1 MYNHDIEE
9 VCKIRLSNT
18 MEDTIAWH
26 YETHGVFT
34 VKNAYRLAVQAD
46 QAKKL
51 SMGSNT
57 NPNGNRPAYAHIWSA
72 NVPPKVRIFAWR
84 LSQEGLATQLNRKHR
99 RLTKVATYQIC
110 GADEE
115 SGHHAVVQ
123 CTKARALRKEMR
135 KHWCL
140 SGEDHFIQDGTD
152 WLLMLMQKVDKD
164 VGANILLLFWRAWYL
179 RNDVVHEQG
188 KGLVNGSTCF
198 LISYAE
204 SLAWAGSPQQ
214 AGGNDRGKRKLG
226 EKVPAVPRGRKA
238 RQGVNGP
245 VRWQPP
251 PTGWIKINTDAG
263 FLEESGEASAGIIV
277 RSEKGDMLFTA
288 WQMIRMCSTAEEAE
302 AEACLLGVR
311 LAVEWTRQPAI
322 IEVDCQGVIR
332 ALSSIEELRGSW
344 PGVLKE
350 LKAVCSLLPSSRFVL
365 VKREGNNVAHT
376 LAPHALRYKEFAVQ
390 RFECPEWVKN
400 LVESEAHDICAT
412 ESSVRRP
419 ENLPANCNSVLAN

>member
-1 MYNHDIEE
+1 
-9 VCKIRLSNT
+9 
-18 MEDTIAWH
+18 
-26 YETHGVFT
+26 
-34 VKNAYRLAVQAD
+34 
-46 QAKKL
+46 
-51 SMGSNT
+51 
-57 NPNGNRPAYAHIWSA
+57 
-72 NVPPKVRIFAWR
+72 
-84 LSQEGLATQLNRKHR
+84 
-99 RLTKVATYQIC
+99 
-110 GADEE
+110 
-115 SGHHAVVQ
+115 
-123 CTKARALRKEMR
+123 
-135 KHWCL
+135 
-140 SGEDHFIQDGTD
+140 
-152 WLLMLMQKVDKD
+152 
-164 VGANILLLFWRAWYL
+164 
-179 RNDVVHEQG
+179 
-188 KGLVNGSTCF
+188 
-198 LISYAE
+198 
-204 SLAWAGSPQQ
+204 
-214 AGGNDRGKRKLG
+214 
-226 EKVPAVPRGRKA
+226 
-238 RQGVNGP
+238 
-245 VRWQPP
+245 
-251 PTGWIKINTDAG
+251 
-263 FLEESGEASAGIIV
+263 
-277 RSEKGDMLFTA
+277 MLFTA